1 MAVACGMPRLVLAAA
16 AGLLFGFAEGCLT
29 ALIIALAGSWGACLF
44 ARWGGGKWAADVL
57 QRRPKLAA
65 LLRQPGIAD
74 IFLLRQLPVPGLLPN
89 LLCGLTRVPHRTFLL
104 GSLAGFLPSTIA
116 VTLIG
121 SSLGKESLDKALG
134 QIAAAMLALGIA
146 GWGIV
151 RITRSIQKRRKD
163 TDSERSD

>member
-1 MAVACGMPRLVLAAA
+1 MPRLVLAAA